1 MNDAPSVAFI
11 RGRSPA
17 GRLEGSL
24 TVLTF
29 FFLTYS
35 LPVDWFRLPGAT
47 EDGSRVFQGN
57 TAAFIAVFG
66 GLVALQLGRFVAQPE
81 LIVWVFRY
89 SPLAVVFVALAMA
102 STLWSTD
109 PATTARRATS
119 LALVTLFAG
128 FLALR
133 YSPKQL
139 LALLSASFALGSVLN
154 LVWFAAVPS
163 YAIQNGVPSG
173 IHLNKNGLGQTA
185 SFAMM
190 VFWLTARAWPAYR
203 FLLYPFAA
211 LSAGLIVYSTAASP
225 LIALALVIP
234 MSLVYQAFRGR
245 KTLYGAVGVSLI
257 GGSIISVF
265 AVTAN
270 LSFLLGLVG
279 KDATF
284 TGRLPLW
291 DSLWPEIA
299 EKPILGYGWHGYF
312 GGYFTP
318 VHEIWIDLPWQPP
331 HAHNTFIDLT
341 LDLGLLGAAIYAVFL
356 LGYIVLAARYIR
368 ATPGAIGLWPVIH
381 VSLVLIYSFSETL
394 KPDRDIAWVILL
406 TLAII
411 VRFSLSQG
419 DVASDGLPERRRR
432 YQPDPSREP
441 VPA

>member
-1 MNDAPSVAFI
+1 
-11 RGRSPA
+11 
-17 GRLEGSL
+17 
-24 TVLTF
+24 
-29 FFLTYS
+29 
-35 LPVDWFRLPGAT
+35 
-47 EDGSRVFQGN
+47 
-57 TAAFIAVFG
+57 
-66 GLVALQLGRFVAQPE
+66 
-81 LIVWVFRY
+81 
-89 SPLAVVFVALAMA
+89 
-102 STLWSTD
+102 
-109 PATTARRATS
+109 
-119 LALVTLFAG
+119 
-128 FLALR
+128 
-133 YSPKQL
+133 
-139 LALLSASFALGSVLN
+139 
-154 LVWFAAVPS
+154 
-163 YAIQNGVPSG
+163 
-173 IHLNKNGLGQTA
+173 
-185 SFAMM
+185 MM